1 METGTKMIIIGLVL
15 LLCGAIL
22 PFLMVM
28 EVLRSS
34 LPLNFLAAASQISG
48 LVVGFIGIAM
58 YTARHRRRD

>member
-28 EVLRSS
+28 EIIGSTF
-34 LPLNFLAAASQISG
+34 PLNFLAAASQISG
-48 LVVGFIGIAM
+48 LMVGFIGIAM
-58 YTARHRRRD
+58 YTARRRRRD